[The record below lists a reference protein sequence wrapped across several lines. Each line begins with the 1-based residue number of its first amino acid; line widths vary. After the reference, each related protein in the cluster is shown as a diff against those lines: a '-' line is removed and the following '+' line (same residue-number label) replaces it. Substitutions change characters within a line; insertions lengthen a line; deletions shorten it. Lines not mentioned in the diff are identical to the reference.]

1 MADLKQY
8 VADAIR
14 TECTIERV
22 RTDTAILL
30 HTIHIMIAAGRILDQ
45 IKKNVFYGKE
55 IDGTKFQEYLDS
67 LISHIGWL
75 EDEHSFGRPVIE
87 AVNDLN
93 PRIFHSIIGIATEAT
108 ELLEALI
115 KPDLD
120 GVNILEEFGDINW
133 YQALGIDALEGD
145 FDQILETNIK
155 KLKARYPEKFTSDC
169 AINRDLEAERIILET
184 QKQNS

>member
-14 TECTIERV
+14 TECTINHIK
-22 RTDTAILL
+22 TDPEILL
-30 HTIHIMIAAGRILDQ
+30 STIHIMIAAGHILDQ

-55 IDGTKFQEYLDS
+55 ISNEKFKASLDV
-67 LISHIGWL
+67 LVKYCDNL
-75 EDEHSFGRPVIE
+75 VDEHRLGGPVPIVLE
-87 AVNDLN
+87 HFN